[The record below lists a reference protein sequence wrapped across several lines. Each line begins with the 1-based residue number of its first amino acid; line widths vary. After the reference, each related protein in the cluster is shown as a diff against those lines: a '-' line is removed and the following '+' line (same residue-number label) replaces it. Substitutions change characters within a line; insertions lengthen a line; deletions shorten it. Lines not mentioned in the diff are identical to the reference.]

1 MKPRL
6 GHDGGYDERG
16 SSTPPNPHQF
26 GLDALLGRW
35 PALEPQ
41 QKGGPSW
48 DERADAI
55 VAAAVARKAQGA
67 SAATEAL
74 LAPPPLEAEP
84 GEEKAPSF
92 QFQEAARPVTSDGAA
107 GRASAP
113 NLETAGATSPMAN
126 DQGKK
131 PSLKELAARASQA
144 GAARGSIPPGAR
156 ASTPPPARIS
166 SIPNPASG
174 ATVTPI
180 SRAKPPVS
188 AGPRA
193 SDPGREDS
201 GILRLADIQ
210 AEEAAKAEAAAV
222 AAETALAAAKQSEK
236 PAVGAPV
243 VVAPAA
249 VAANT
254 GNKAGMW
261 AGVAIAV
268 MGIAAAFAVYRT
280 RQPEVA
286 PSKTDTVAAVQTS
299 KPAVLPAQTGAQA
312 ADQPAVVASSEAAP
326 AASDAPKTEPAPGT
340 TGTAAASATAV
351 AEVKPSAPSAAE
363 PKGSKVGTLDEEMK
377 KAVGSSESQPAP
389 ADESKPAAGGSGG
402 ALPDQPSQGNA
413 QAAVR
418 SVLPGARACV
428 AGATETS
435 SASVT
440 FSSSGSVQ
448 SVSVGGWAAQNGKT
462 GCVKSALQGAH
473 VAPFAKPSFTVPV
486 TIRP

>member
-1 MKPRL
+1 MSKT
-6 GHDGGYDERG
+6 G
-16 SSTPPNPHQF
+16 SMLLFYFAITLAVASSALYHFVAKSTPSNVNFTVSLLVTYGVAFVMTLLTFFFFPTKSVMGELKLLNWASI
-26 GLDALLGRW
+26 GL
-35 PALEPQ
+35 
-41 QKGGPSW
+41 
-48 DERADAI
+48 
-55 VAAAVARKAQGA
+55 
-67 SAATEAL
+67 
-74 LAPPPLEAEP
+74 
-84 GEEKAPSF
+84 
-92 QFQEAARPVTSDGAA
+92 
-107 GRASAP
+107 
-113 NLETAGATSPMAN
+113 
-126 DQGKK
+126 
-131 PSLKELAARASQA
+131 
-144 GAARGSIPPGAR
+144 
-156 ASTPPPARIS
+156 
-166 SIPNPASG
+166 
-174 ATVTPI
+174 
-180 SRAKPPVS
+180 
-188 AGPRA
+188 
-193 SDPGREDS
+193 
-201 GILRLADIQ
+201 
-210 AEEAAKAEAAAV
+210 
-222 AAETALAAAKQSEK
+222 
-236 PAVGAPV
+236 
-243 VVAPAA
+243 
-249 VAANT
+249 
-254 GNKAGMW
+254 
-261 AGVAIAV
+261 AIAV

-286 PSKTDTVAAVQTS
+286 PPRTDPVAAVQTS
-299 KPAVLPAQTGAQA
+299 KPAVLPAQTGAPQA
-312 ADQPAVVASSEAAP
+312 ADQPAVVASSETAP
-326 AASDAPKTEPAPGT
+326 AASDAPKTEPAPGA

-389 ADESKPAAGGSGG
+389 ADESKPAAGGSAG

>member
-1 MKPRL
+1 MKPQ
-6 GHDGGYDERG
+6 D
-16 SSTPPNPHQF
+16 
-26 GLDALLGRW
+26 LDALLGRW

-41 QKGGPSW
+41 QKGGASW

-55 VAAAVARKAQGA
+55 VAAAVARKSQGA
-67 SAATEAL
+67 SDATEAL

-84 GEEKAPSF
+84 GEEKAQSF
-92 QFQEAARPVTSDGAA
+92 HFTEATKSVDGGAA
-107 GRASAP
+107 GRASSPSAP
-113 NLETAGATSPMAN
+113 NPASAGATAPMAN

-144 GAARGSIPPGAR
+144 GAARGSIPPASR
-156 ASTPPPARIS
+156 ASTPPPGRIS
-166 SIPNPASG
+166 SIPSLGLRDAQARPVPQTPVPATG

-180 SRAKPPVS
+180 ARAKPS
-188 AGPRA
+188 GSPRA

-222 AAETALAAAKQSEK
+222 AAETALAAAKDK
-236 PAVGAPV
+236 PAVKAPV
-243 VVAPAA
+243 VVAPA

-268 MGIAAAFAVYRT
+268 MGVAAAFAVYRT
-280 RQPEVA
+280 RQPDVA
-286 PSKTDTVAAVQTS
+286 PPKTDVVAVAPTS
-299 KPAVLPAQTGAQA
+299 KPGALAAQTASVQA
-312 ADQPAVVASSEAAP
+312 PDQPAVVASSEPAP
-326 AASDAPKTEPAPGT
+326 AATDAPKTEPSQGA

-351 AEVKPSAPSAAE
+351 AEVKPSTSSSAA

-389 ADESKPAAGGSGG
+389 ADDSKPAAGGGG

-418 SVLPGARACV
+418 AVLPGARACV
-428 AGATETS
+428 AGAPETS

-473 VAPFAKPSFTVPV
+473 VAPFAKSTFTVPV

>member
-1 MKPRL
+1 MKPR
-6 GHDGGYDERG
+6 D
-16 SSTPPNPHQF
+16 
-26 GLDALLGRW
+26 LDALLGRW

-41 QKGGPSW
+41 QKGGASW
-48 DERADAI
+48 DERAEAI
-55 VAAAVARKAQGA
+55 VAAAIARKDQG
-67 SAATEAL
+67 SPDATEKL
-74 LAPPPLEAEP
+74 TAPPLLEAEP
-84 GEEKAPSF
+84 GEEKAQSF
-92 QFQEAARPVTSDGAA
+92 HFQEAARPE
-107 GRASAP
+107 P
-113 NLETAGATSPMAN
+113 AGATQPMAN

-144 GAARGSIPPGAR
+144 GAARGSIPPAAR
-156 ASTPPPARIS
+156 TSTPPPARIS
-166 SIPNPASG
+166 SVPGVG

-180 SRAKPPVS
+180 SRAAKS
-188 AGPRA
+188 ARA

-201 GILRLADIQ
+201 GVLRLADLQ
-210 AEEAAKAEAAAV
+210 AQEAAKAEAAAT
-222 AAETALAAAKQSEK
+222 AAEAALAAAKQGDK
-236 PAVGAPV
+236 AAAARPAPV
-243 VVAPAA
+243 VAQPT

-280 RQPEVA
+280 RQPDTA
-286 PSKTDTVAAVQTS
+286 PPRPDTVAAVQTT
-299 KPAVLPAQTGAQA
+299 KPAAPQA
-312 ADQPAVVASSEAAP
+312 ETAKPQAPEQPAVVASSE
-326 AASDAPKTEPAPGT
+326 PAPNASG
-340 TGTAAASATAV
+340 AAKADAAQGSAGAATASATAV
-351 AEVKPSAPSAAE
+351 AEVKASAPSTAE

-389 ADESKPAAGGSGG
+389 QDDSKPAAGSSSG
-402 ALPDQPSQGNA
+402 AIPDQPSQGSA

-418 SVLPGARACV
+418 AVLPGARACV

-448 SVSVGGWAAQNGKT
+448 SVSVSGWAAQNGKT
-462 GCVKSALQGAH
+462 GCVKSALQAAH
-473 VAPFAKPSFTVPV
+473 VSPFAKPTFTVPV

>member
-16 SSTPPNPHQF
+16 SSTPSNPHQF

-35 PALEPQ
+35 PAPEPQ

-55 VAAAVARKAQGA
+55 VAAAVARKAQGM
-67 SAATEAL
+67 SAAMEAL

-84 GEEKAPSF
+84 GEEKAQSF
-92 QFQEAARPVTSDGAA
+92 QFQEAARPVASDGAA
-107 GRASAP
+107 ARASAP

-166 SIPNPASG
+166 SIPASG

-188 AGPRA
+188 ASPRA

-222 AAETALAAAKQSEK
+222 AAETALAAAKQSDK
-236 PAVGAPV
+236 PSVGAPV
-243 VVAPAA
+243 VAAPAA

-286 PSKTDTVAAVQTS
+286 PPRTDPVAAVQTS
-299 KPAVLPAQTGAQA
+299 KPAVLPAQTGAPQA

-326 AASDAPKTEPAPGT
+326 AASDAPKTEPAPGA

-389 ADESKPAAGGSGG
+389 ADESKPAAGGSAG